1 MQSKLS
7 QGALRT
13 LVTALLVAPVSPAM
27 AQLSDDA
34 ALQLLQKVNELEQ
47 ELRTLRGDNEELQH
61 ELQKLRSQQQ
71 QSQQQFDEKLD
82 KLATEKQADAP
93 PTTAANPT
101 DKSSDVVNN
110 TPSKTDTTGF
120 YSYGTG
126 KSDDKNI
133 GILQANQTK
142 SLDLALPTKTGDAQ
156 GEKNDDNAAE
166 KPSDKTDD
174 KTDDKTADKAT
185 LTTSQTDTGT
195 SKLGGSPS
203 DERAMYDHAFQTLLQ
218 DPQEAIPE
226 FRDFLKNYPKSPL
239 APSAQYWIGEALYA
253 EKDYKAASEEF
264 LTVLKEHKDS
274 DKAADAALKLG
285 FCFYELK
292 DWEKARKTLE
302 DVITFFPKN
311 EETAKLAQERLDK
324 MKKDGH

>member
-1 MQSKLS
+1 MQSKLN
-7 QGALRT
+7 QGALRA
-13 LVTALLVAPVSPAM
+13 LVTALLVAPVAPAM
-27 AQLSDDA
+27 AELSDDA

-47 ELRTLRGDNEELQH
+47 ELRTLRGDNEELQN

-71 QSQQQFDEKLD
+71 QSQQQVDEKLD
-82 KLATEKQADAP
+82 KLVTEKQADAKP
-93 PTTAANPT
+93 ATDANPA
-101 DKSSDVVNN
+101 DKASDVANDS
-110 TPSKTDTTGF
+110 PPKTDTAGF

-126 KSDDKNI
+126 KTDDKNVSI
-133 GILQANQTK
+133 VKANETK
-142 SLDLALPTKTGDAQ
+142 SLDLTLPTKTDDTK
-156 GEKNDDNAAE
+156 GEKSDDKAAE

-174 KTDDKTADKAT
+174 KTDDKTADKET

-218 DPQEAIPE
+218 DPKEAIPE
-226 FRDFLKNYPKSPL
+226 FRDFLKDYPKSPL

-324 MKKDGH
+324 MKKDGR

>member
-1 MQSKLS
+1 MQIKLS

-47 ELRTLRGDNEELQH
+47 ELRTLRGDNEELQN

-71 QSQQQFDEKLD
+71 QSQQRVDEKLD
-82 KLATEKQADAP
+82 KLATEKQADAAS
-93 PTTAANPT
+93 TTETKPDAKPDDAPFSAAN
-101 DKSSDVVNN
+101 D
-110 TPSKTDTTGF
+110 TPPKTDTTGF

-126 KSDDKNI
+126 KLDDKNI
-133 GILQANQTK
+133 GIVKAN
-142 SLDLALPTKTGDAQ
+142 
-156 GEKNDDNAAE
+156 
-166 KPSDKTDD
+166 KTDDAKSATSDEKTAAKAED

-185 LTTSQTDTGT
+185 LPDSKTDTA
-195 SKLGGSPS
+195 KLSSSPS
-203 DERAMYDHAFQTLLQ
+203 DERSAYDRAFQTLLQ
-218 DPQEAIPE
+218 EPKDAIPE
-226 FRDFLKNYPKSPL
+226 FRDFLKHYPKSPL
-239 APSAQYWIGEALYA
+239 AASAQYWIGEALYA

-264 LTVLKEHKDS
+264 LTVLKEYKDS

-292 DWEKARKTLE
+292 EWEKARKTLE

-324 MKKDGH
+324 MKKDGR